1 MKNDA
6 FKSSILK
13 SLQLRT
19 PIDADFLN
27 LQNDKP
33 TVILGPMIEELD
45 ESCPP
50 FYISL
55 NIHDKILHN
64 CLLDSGASHN
74 LMPKV
79 VMDEL
84 GLNITKPYHD
94 LSSFNSRKVKFP
106 GLIKDLV
113 INLSQLPSKIIV
125 INIVVADIPPMF
137 GILSSFSW
145 IKRLGGTL
153 QMDLTYATIPM
164 FGRETKRIY
173 RENQFTYIISNA
185 KNSINHPIYEVDT
198 DFGACILHIDD
209 S

>member
-1 MKNDA
+1 MKNDS

-19 PIDADFLN
+19 PIDADFFN

-33 TVILGPMIEELD
+33 TVILGPMVEDLD

-74 LMPKV
+74 LRPKA

-94 LSSFNSRKVKFP
+94 LISFDSRKVK
-106 GLIKDLV
+106 
-113 INLSQLPSKIIV
+113 
-125 INIVVADIPPMF
+125 
-137 GILSSFSW
+137 
-145 IKRLGGTL
+145 
-153 QMDLTYATIPM
+153 
-164 FGRETKRIY
+164 
-173 RENQFTYIISNA
+173 
-185 KNSINHPIYEVDT
+185 
-198 DFGACILHIDD
+198 
-209 S
+209 